1 MILTPWKVILLSNPP
16 PLWNFLG
23 LWPPS
28 PPWNFQFPLW
38 WRSGYFLEPHNV
50 SFCEEGK
57 TGVPGEKPLRA
68 KERTKNKLNP
78 HMGSTPG
85 FEPRPHWWE
94 ASALTTLASLAPL
107 TYFLLFFIP
116 CLFLSE
122 SCLSLVNHWFL
133 QKYLHCSVNILSH
146 FLCLVWIL
154 FTFCF
159 RVW

>member
-1 MILTPWKVILLSNPP
+1 MFELRLKTNDIYPRKVILLSIPP

-23 LWPPS
+23 LWPPP

-146 FLCLVWIL
+146 FLCLV
-154 FTFCF
+154 
-159 RVW
+159 